1 MEIEVNKATLSI
13 VHFFCLFGRT
23 YVERKGNA
31 LEIRYYLVKG
41 GITMNK
47 IERLIDQLELL
58 EYLLENRLNDEQDKF
73 EENFSQSSFHLLA
86 KLEKMEN
93 QL

>member
-1 MEIEVNKATLSI
+1 
-13 VHFFCLFGRT
+13 
-23 YVERKGNA
+23 
-31 LEIRYYLVKG
+31 
-41 GITMNK
+41 MNK